1 MNSNLF
7 TKMNL
12 LLSSRKI
19 FKNWYLY
26 PMVYLKLTKNEHV
39 IFETKS
45 GQKIKIR
52 VNSTD
57 LMALTHVWLI
67 QEYHHDGFNI
77 ETNDIIIDVGAHIG
91 LFALY
96 ASQFCKNGKIICY
109 EPIKENYDLLLE
121 NIKQNKITNIIAYN
135 SAVSNKSST
144 VKIYVN
150 EDESG
155 HSMFVK
161 NKNFVTVNSVSIFDI
176 FQKNNINTCDF
187 LKLDCEG
194 AEYEIINSLKED
206 LFRKIKKTIIEYHRA
221 DTNPELLENLIE
233 QLESQNFK
241 IKIKKLFLD
250 IGFLFAKSA

>member
-1 MNSNLF
+1 MMIWCMNSNLF
-7 TKMNL
+7 AKMNL

-26 PMVYLKLTKNEHV
+26 LIVYFKLTKNKHV
-39 IFETKS
+39 IFETKA

-67 QEYHHDGFNI
+67 QEYRNDGFNI

-121 NIKQNKITNIIAYN
+121 NIKQNKISNIIPYN
-135 SAVSNKSST
+135 SAVSSKSST
-144 VKIYVN
+144 VKIYLN

-155 HSMFVK
+155 HSMFSK
-161 NKNFVTVNSVSIFDI
+161 SSESIIIDSISVLQTELGRFDAA
-176 FQKNNINTCDF
+176 
-187 LKLDCEG
+187 
-194 AEYEIINSLKED
+194 AETLSTYLS
-206 LFRKIKKTIIEYHRA
+206 RA
-221 DTNPELLENLIE
+221 PRGHD
-233 QLESQNFK
+233 LESARAALSELRNRVV
-241 IKIKKLFLD
+241 D
-250 IGFLFAKSA
+250 ERDSDPEADAAGTSGPIGESPRNQ